1 MKKQIISNN
10 TKKALARIG
19 LAALLFT
26 GTTAYASA
34 QPTQDDEPFFNIKYV
49 GNVEEKA
56 QFQVDMVSDNDETY
70 TLSVQEQD
78 GTVLYREKVTKK
90 AFTKKFSWNN
100 EELNAPK
107 LLFVV
112 TGEKSKK
119 SYVYEVASQVRT
131 VQDVVVTKL

>member
-1 MKKQIISNN
+1 MKKQIISIN
-10 TKKALARIG
+10 TKKTLARLG
-19 LAALLFT
+19 LAALLLT
-26 GTTAYASA
+26 GAATQSFA
-34 QPTQDDEPFFNIKYV
+34 QPAQADEPFVNIKYV
-49 GNVEEKA
+49 GNVEQRA
-56 QFQVDMVSDNDETY
+56 QFQVDMIADNDEAY

-100 EELNAPK
+100 DELNVPK

-119 SYVYEVASQVRT
+119 SFVYEVASQVRT